1 MGAAPPPPAPPL
13 YKTRYPGYTSRMA
26 SPEPIREGLSVRRV
40 IECAFGLIMVGLMV
54 LGRAD
59 FGVNVGTL
67 IWLGAAALVFFSA
80 WRRRS
85 LALEDGRIVYRDVF
99 RTRSAAASDVSHQLI
114 FWNVL
119 TFSAGALENG
129 FPPTPWF
136 RRTPLVSL
144 SVPIVGFDRLAVEG
158 FVSALGLQAS
168 RPPTRA
174 AVFRRFAPAILVLAA
189 GPLVWFAA
197 VAHFSLP
204 GDVRRALR
212 DADRLELLSLSP
224 DRLSKEEAAAA
235 PSGGL
240 FRGWTVLGKASLEG
254 SERGRLRRALWWGA
268 ASGLAPAMCFN
279 PRHGIHAEKNG
290 KTTVDVVICF
300 ECGQSRTFLGA
311 EQADGSYALIG
322 GLFTGD
328 FDRLLREHG
337 IPLAGH

>member
-1 MGAAPPPPAPPL
+1 
-13 YKTRYPGYTSRMA
+13 MA
-26 SPEPIREGLSVRRV
+26 SPEPIRESLSVRRV
-40 IECAFGLIMVGLMV
+40 IEGAFGLMIVALMV

-59 FGVNVGTL
+59 VGVNVGTV
-67 IWLGAAALVFFSA
+67 ICLGAAALVFFSA
-80 WRRRS
+80 WSRRS
-85 LALEDGRIVYRDVF
+85 LALEGGRIVYRDVF
-99 RTRSAAASDVSHQLI
+99 RTRSAAASEVSHHLI
-114 FWNVL
+114 YWNAL

-136 RRTPLVSL
+136 RRTHSVSL
-144 SVPIVGFDRLAVEG
+144 TVPISGFDRRAVEG

-174 AVFRRFAPAILVLAA
+174 AVLKRLAPPILVLAT

-212 DADRLELLSLSP
+212 DADRLEVLSLSP
-224 DRLSKEEAAAA
+224 EWLSKEEAAAA
-235 PSGGL
+235 PPGGL
-240 FRGWTVLGKASLEG
+240 FRGWAVLGRASLEG
-254 SERGRLRRALWWGA
+254 GERGRLRRALWWGA
-268 ASGLAPAMCFN
+268 ASGLAAAMCFN

-300 ECGQSRTFLGA
+300 ECGQSRTFRAA
-311 EQADGSYALIG
+311 EPGDGSSALIG

-337 IPLAGH
+337 VPLAEN